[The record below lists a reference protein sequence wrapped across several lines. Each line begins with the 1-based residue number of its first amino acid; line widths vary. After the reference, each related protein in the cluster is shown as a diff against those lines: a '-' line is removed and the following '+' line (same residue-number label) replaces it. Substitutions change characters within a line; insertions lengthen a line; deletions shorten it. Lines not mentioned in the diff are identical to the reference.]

1 MRQVEWCEAALLRD
15 PFGPAGL
22 IVGMTVCDKRY
33 NEGADLIRMLYLIPA
48 AIAAWAVASRYG
60 ALAGGATAVVALI
73 APAIILSRLAKRD
86 AHDEPVPGGD
96 AAHVRRLSVPGAAR
110 ALFDELRRE
119 IERYV
124 EVDAGTDG
132 STVAVVFAGAATTG
146 DDDAL
151 VAFRSHDRA
160 WSGLRCGDD
169 SFRFRHGAIL
179 TVGIFAIDS
188 VRAPG
193 TGSCQGVL
201 WFDVKP
207 RNMPTEVNEPYM
219 KRAFFAL
226 GPDCGD
232 RVEPMRE
239 WARVLDEI
247 ATVFEAKFDVAV
259 YSDV

>member
-1 MRQVEWCEAALLRD
+1 M
-15 PFGPAGL
+15 
-22 IVGMTVCDKRY
+22 
-33 NEGADLIRMLYLIPA
+33 IRMLYLIPA
-48 AIAAWAVASRYG
+48 AIAAWVVASRYG
-60 ALAGGATAVVALI
+60 ALAGGAAAVVALI
-73 APAIILSRLAKRD
+73 APAVILSRLAKRD
-86 AHDEPVPGGD
+86 AHDQPVPAGD
-96 AAHVRRLSVPGAAR
+96 AAHVRRLAVPGAAR

-132 STVAVVFAGAATTG
+132 STVAMVSAGAAMTG

-151 VAFRSHDRA
+151 FVFRSHDRV
-160 WSGLRCGDD
+160 WSGFRCGGD

-193 TGSCQGVL
+193 AGSCQGVL

-207 RNMPTEVNEPYM
+207 RNMPAEVNEPYM

-232 RVEPMRE
+232 SLEPMRE
-239 WARVLDEI
+239 WARVLEEI
-247 ATVFEAKFDVAV
+247 ATALDAKFDVAV

>member
-1 MRQVEWCEAALLRD
+1 MRQAEWCEAALLRD

-33 NEGADLIRMLYLIPA
+33 NEGADLIRMLYLIPV

-60 ALAGGATAVVALI
+60 ELAGGAAAVVALI

-96 AAHVRRLSVPGAAR
+96 AANVRRLSVPGAAR

-132 STVAVVFAGAATTG
+132 STVAVVSAGAATTG

-151 VAFRSHDRA
+151 FVFRSHDRA

-201 WFDVKP
+201 WFDVTP
-207 RNMPTEVNEPYM
+207 RNMPDEVNEPYM

-239 WARVLDEI
+239 WARVLEEI